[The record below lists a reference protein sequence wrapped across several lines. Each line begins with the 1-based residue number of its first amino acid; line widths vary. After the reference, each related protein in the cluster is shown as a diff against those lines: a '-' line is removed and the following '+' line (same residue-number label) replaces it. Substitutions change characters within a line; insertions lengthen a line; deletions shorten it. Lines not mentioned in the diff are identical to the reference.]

1 MVRTRGRNSD
11 MAVAQ
16 VSSYTVGGAMRDPLK
31 SNTCAVYLRAV
42 AEPDRLRIIQC
53 LRSGPS
59 SVGEIAEHLKTAL
72 ANASHHLRFLHSAG
86 LVTKVKRGRHVMY
99 SLAPEI
105 ARSGSGAGGLLDV
118 LDFGCCR
125 IELTQK

>member
-1 MVRTRGRNSD
+1 VWQLRVGRHKLL
-11 MAVAQ
+11 
-16 VSSYTVGGAMRDPLK
+16 TTAMRDPLK

-53 LRSGPS
+53 LRSGPK
-59 SVGEIAEHLKTAL
+59 SVGEIAAYLKTAL
-72 ANASHHLRFLHSAG
+72 ANTSHHLRFLHSAR
-86 LVTKVKRGRHVMY
+86 LVKTAKRGRHVMY
-99 SLAPEI
+99 SLAPEF
-105 ARSGSGAGGLLDV
+105 ARGRAGAPAGGSLDV